1 MGWNMKVIDGFGNKL
16 KTLRDKAGLT
26 QQQLAVQMGLSKST
40 ISQYENQ
47 ERIPSPI
54 AVIKLAS
61 VFHVSIDYLF
71 GIDKVE
77 RADLTGLT
85 EDDIMIIEHLIVS
98 MREKNEKIRRL

>member
-1 MGWNMKVIDGFGNKL
+1 MKIIDGFGDKL
-16 KTLRDKAGLT
+16 KALREKAGLT
-26 QQQLAVQMGLSKST
+26 QEQLAMQIGLSKSA

-54 AVIKLAS
+54 VVIKIAS
-61 VFHVSIDYLF
+61 IFHVSTDYLF

-77 RADLTGLT
+77 RADLSGLT
-85 EDDIMIIEHLIVS
+85 EDDIEIIERMIVS

>member
-1 MGWNMKVIDGFGNKL
+1 M
-16 KTLRDKAGLT
+16 LREKAGLT
-26 QQQLAVQMGLSKST
+26 QEQLAMQIGLSKSA

-54 AVIKLAS
+54 VVIKIAS
-61 VFHVSIDYLF
+61 IFHVSTDYLF

-77 RADLTGLT
+77 RADLSGLT
-85 EDDIMIIEHLIVS
+85 EDDIEIIERMIVS